1 MHRFFV
7 PKQVF
12 QTDPL
17 VLPPEVAKQ
26 ITTVL
31 HLKLGERVVLLDNQ
45 GSELEVELVTL
56 GSKVALGKIV
66 TTGPA
71 PADPTPQVTLYLTL
85 TQREKFEWALQKC
98 TEAGVSAV
106 MPVITSRSLTQSATE
121 ALAKY
126 ERWRKIL
133 QEAAEQSN
141 RGRIPTLLEPLRFG
155 QALAHARQN
164 MELNLIA
171 WEKENV
177 TTLKQALAQQP
188 APVKIGVFIGPEGGF
203 SSAEIELACQV
214 GAVPV
219 TLGRRILRMETAA
232 VVAVA
237 LILFQLE
244 ET

>member
-7 PKQVF
+7 PPQIF

-31 HLKLGERVVLLDNQ
+31 HLKLGERVALLDNQ
-45 GSELEVELVTL
+45 GSEYEVELVTL
-56 GSKVALGKIV
+56 GSKLALGKIV
-66 TTGPA
+66 ETRPA
-71 PADPTPQVTLYLTL
+71 PPEPIPQVTLFLAL

-98 TEAGVSAV
+98 TEAGAGAV

-121 ALAKY
+121 ALTKY

-141 RGRIPTLLEPLRFG
+141 RGAIPTLLEPLRFG
-155 QALAHARQN
+155 QALAYARQN
-164 MELNLIA
+164 APLNLIA
-171 WEKENV
+171 WEKENT
-177 TTLKQALAQQP
+177 TTLKQALAQPEVP
-188 APVKIGVFIGPEGGF
+188 AKIGVFIGPEGGF
-203 SSAEIELACQV
+203 SSAEIDLACQV

-237 LILFQLE
+237 LILFQTE
-244 ET
+244 P